1 MHYTT
6 PRKVMVTGAG
16 GNLGQKVVEALTRA
30 EWCEQV
36 IGIDRSGDY
45 SKFSA
50 DARKRLRL
58 VQGDLTQR
66 SGEWTRAMEEVDAVI
81 HFAAL
86 NPVPDST
93 WLESMASYDMT
104 LNLLLECARAGVGRF
119 VFASS
124 NHTVGAYK
132 DMPLAAKIGPG
143 LLTTDIEPAPG
154 TRWHDGKRE
163 LNSLAYGTAKVM
175 GEKLCA
181 AVAELAGG
189 KLSTVSVRVGWALTG
204 DNRAQDITHSGSP
217 ASTSDTAVLD
227 EAARRTLRWF
237 RNMWLSNRDL
247 DQLFIRS
254 VLAPSDEWPSQA
266 IVVNGVSNNKD
277 MDWDLSG
284 AIKYLGY
291 QPEDDAYA
299 HIERT

>member
-1 MHYTT
+1 MNHPI
-6 PRKVMVTGAG
+6 PRCVMVTGAG
-16 GNLGQKVVEALTRA
+16 GNLGQKVVEALTRT

-36 IGIDRSGDY
+36 IGIVRSGDY
-45 SKFSA
+45 SKFSDA
-50 DARKRLRL
+50 ARKRLRL

-66 SGEWTRAMEEVDAVI
+66 AGEWTRAMDEVDAVI

-86 NPVPDST
+86 NPVPDSS
-93 WLESMASYDMT
+93 WLDSLASYEMT
-104 LNLLLECARAGVGRF
+104 SNLLMECVRAGVPRF

-124 NHTVGAYK
+124 NHTMGAYK
-132 DMPLAAKIGPG
+132 DMPLAAKMGPG
-143 LLTTDIEPAPG
+143 LLTTDIATAPG
-154 TRWHDGKRE
+154 TKWHDGTRE
-163 LNSLAYGTAKVM
+163 LYSLAYGTAKVM

-181 AVAELAGG
+181 SVAELAGG

-204 DNRAQDITHSGSP
+204 ENNARDITHSGSP
-217 ASTSDTAVLD
+217 ASTSDTTVLD
-227 EAARRTLRWF
+227 DEARRTLRWF

-254 VLAPSDEWPSQA
+254 VLASSDAWPSQA

-284 AIKYLGY
+284 AIEYLGY
-291 QPEDDAYA
+291 RPEDDAYA
-299 HIERT
+299 HVERA